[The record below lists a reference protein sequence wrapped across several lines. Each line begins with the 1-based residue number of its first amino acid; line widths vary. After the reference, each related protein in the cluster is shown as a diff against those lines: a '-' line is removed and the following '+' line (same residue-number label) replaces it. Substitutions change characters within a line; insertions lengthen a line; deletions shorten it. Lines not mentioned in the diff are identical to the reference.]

1 MTAHDPHDSDAVRVA
16 AGMLAEIEAAKEK

>member
-16 AGMLAEIEAAKEK
+16 AGMLAEIEATKEK